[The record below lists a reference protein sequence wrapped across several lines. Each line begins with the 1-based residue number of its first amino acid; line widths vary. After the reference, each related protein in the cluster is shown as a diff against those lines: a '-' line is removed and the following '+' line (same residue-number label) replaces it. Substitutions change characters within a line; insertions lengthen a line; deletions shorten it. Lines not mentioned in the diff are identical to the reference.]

1 MDKYQET
8 KNRYRKERV
17 QKIDLYVPMGEKEKI
32 QAYAKT
38 KAKSTNAY
46 ILELIK
52 KDMSNNN

>member
-1 MDKYQET
+1 MNKYQET
-8 KNRYRKERV
+8 KNKYKKERV
-17 QKIDLYVPMGEKEKI
+17 QKIDVYVPMGEKEKI
-32 QAYAKT
+32 QIYAKT

>member
-1 MDKYQET
+1 MNKYQET
-8 KNRYRKERV
+8 KNKYKKERV
-17 QKIDLYVPMGEKEKI
+17 QKIDVYVLMGEKEKI